1 MIVHSLLFD
10 QVRFCRIGNGE
21 DVDCHYNA
29 VIQGASEMGSRLS
42 EKELDSA
49 LEFCSKCFN
58 PASPEHL
65 ALASKQGLPKD
76 ILDVTAPFIDPQVIE
91 SAILKTSKHM
101 DSKANQEFP
110 GSAEDLKLVLD
121 QINGRRVVHREY
133 TINNFEVEDVNG
145 FVVRLRK
152 GCLGLTRTSTMSK
165 VD

>member
-1 MIVHSLLFD
+1 
-10 QVRFCRIGNGE
+10 
-21 DVDCHYNA
+21 
-29 VIQGASEMGSRLS
+29 MGKRLS
-42 EKELDSA
+42 EKELESA
-49 LEFCSKCFN
+49 LDFCSKCFN

-76 ILDVTAPFIDPQVIE
+76 ILDVTAPFIDPRVIE
-91 SAILKTSKHM
+91 SVTSKTSEQTN
-101 DSKANQEFP
+101 SKGDQQFV

-152 GCLGLTRTSTMSK
+152 GYLGLMHTSSMSK
-165 VD
+165 VN

>member
-1 MIVHSLLFD
+1 M
-10 QVRFCRIGNGE
+10 GN
-21 DVDCHYNA
+21 
-29 VIQGASEMGSRLS
+29 RLS
-42 EKELDSA
+42 EKELESA
-49 LEFCSKCFN
+49 LDFCSKCFN

-91 SAILKTSKHM
+91 SITSKTSEHA
-101 DSKANQEFP
+101 DSKGDQQFL

-152 GCLGLTRTSTMSK
+152 GYLGLIRTSSMSK
-165 VD
+165 VN